1 MHMKYGLIVASALT
15 VIAALSLNA
24 AGMTAEA
31 QQPAPAAAPQ
41 APPSAAN
48 YKGVNK
54 LLPTEDA
61 AKGRRRFEAGAHTAW
76 HIHPAGQLIHVEEGV
91 GVVQRRGEPV
101 KVLRKGETDFTPAG
115 VPHWHGAAPDTHS
128 VMALVHFG
136 GIGPWL
142 EPVTDAEYAEKTKH
156 LLAKGSPTPQPRA
169 AATETPATGSSP
181 QNYFGVTNTLPSD
194 DMQVARGRFEAG
206 AYTNWHVHP
215 RGQVILAEE
224 GPVFVQRRGQPLKV
238 LKKGESDFTP
248 PGVEHWHGAGPDAHA
263 QKIVVGYGAPT
274 QWLEP
279 VSEADYAQTR
289 KMKQ

>member
-1 MHMKYGLIVASALT
+1 MKYGLLVTALILGA
-15 VIAALSLNA
+15 IAALSSDSSGLTAHAQAPAPNA
-24 AGMTAEA
+24 A
-31 QQPAPAAAPQ
+31 PAPS
-41 APPSAAN
+41 SAAN

-76 HIHPAGQLIHVEEGV
+76 HIHPAGQLIHVEDGV
-91 GVVQRRGEPV
+91 GVVQRRGEPL
-101 KVLRKGETDFTPAG
+101 KVLRKGDTDFTPSG

-128 VMALVHFG
+128 VMAMVHFG

-142 EPVTDAEYAEKTKH
+142 EPVTDADYAERTKH
-156 LLAKGSPTPQPRA
+156 VPSSKKLVA
-169 AATETPATGSSP
+169 AAPTTPASGP

-224 GPVFVQRRGQPLKV
+224 GPVFLQRRGEPLKV

-248 PGVEHWHGAGPDAHA
+248 PGVEHWHGAGPDSHA
-263 QKIVVGYGAPT
+263 QKVVVGYGAPT

-279 VSEADYAQTR
+279 VTDAEYAQTR
-289 KMKQ
+289 GVRQ